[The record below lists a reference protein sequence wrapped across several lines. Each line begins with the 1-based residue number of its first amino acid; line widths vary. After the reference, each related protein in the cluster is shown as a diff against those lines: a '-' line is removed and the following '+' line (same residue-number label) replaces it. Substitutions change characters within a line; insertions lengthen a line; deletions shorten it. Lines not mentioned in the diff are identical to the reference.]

1 MYFQYGEKE
10 INYLKAKDKKLAAVI
25 EKVGKINRTV
35 DTDLF
40 SSVVHHIIGQQISTK
55 VQQTIWQRMND
66 TFGVV
71 TAKSIGNASIDE
83 L

>member
-40 SSVVHHIIGQQISTK
+40 SSVVHHIIGQQISAK
-55 VQQTIWQRMND
+55 VQQTIW
-66 TFGVV
+66 
-71 TAKSIGNASIDE
+71 
-83 L
+83 